1 LKSKR
6 WTKASPGDIMKFAIW
21 GFQSDAEIKSY
32 VEEILDKLLLEG
44 HELFIL
50 DSFAQ
55 QIECHNPEVNIINE
69 NAIPRDTD
77 FIISIGGDGTLLSSA
92 QAVMRTPIP
101 ILGINLGSLGFLTT
115 LERDWQSGLD
125 DILKGHYQIEE
136 RMVLNCRLEF
146 DDGSEETLWAL
157 NDVVIER
164 ADVFNLLA
172 TEVRVG
178 EELLNRYLSDGLI
191 LSTPTG
197 STAYAL
203 SAGGP
208 IIDPSLEA
216 ISITPISPHTLSVRP
231 VVLTGEKSIYVTLSN
246 PETQA
251 HLHIDG
257 KDTRHIDGNLRIRI
271 RPSSYRIELVV
282 AQGNTFYEKLRKKL
296 NWGQRSS

>member
-1 LKSKR
+1 
-6 WTKASPGDIMKFAIW
+6 MKFAIW
-21 GFQSDAEIKSY
+21 GFQSDAEIKTH
-32 VEEILDKLLLEG
+32 VGDILSTLLDEG

-50 DSFAQ
+50 DSFAK
-55 QIECHNPEVNIINE
+55 QIDCDNPDVTRIAATE
-69 NAIPRDTD
+69 IPRDTD
-77 FIISIGGDGTLLSSA
+77 FIVSIGGDGTLLSSA

-115 LERDWQSGLD
+115 LERDWHKGLE
-125 DILKGHYQIEE
+125 DILRGHYRIEE

-146 DDGSEETLWAL
+146 EDGSEETLWAL

-164 ADVFNLLA
+164 ADIFNLLA
-172 TEVRVG
+172 SEVRVG

-208 IIDPSLEA
+208 IMDPSLEA

-231 VVLTGEKSIYVTLSN
+231 VVLTGENNIYVKLSN
-246 PETQA
+246 PEGQA
-251 HLHIDG
+251 HLHVDG
-257 KDTRHIDGNLRIRI
+257 KDTRHIDGSMQIRV
-271 RPSSYRIELVV
+271 RPSSYRIQLVV
-282 AQGNTFYEKLRKKL
+282 TPDNTFYEKLRKKL

>member
-1 LKSKR
+1 
-6 WTKASPGDIMKFAIW
+6 MKFAIW
-21 GFQSDAEIKSY
+21 GFQSDSEIKTY
-32 VEEILDKLLLEG
+32 VGEILSKLLDEG
-44 HELFIL
+44 HELFML

-55 QIECHNPEVNIINE
+55 QIDYDNQEVNIITE
-69 NAIPRDTD
+69 NDIPRDTD

-115 LERDWQSGLD
+115 LERDWRSGLD
-125 DILKGHYQIEE
+125 EILKGRYRIEE
-136 RMVLNCRLEF
+136 RMVLNCRLEYE
-146 DDGSEETLWAL
+146 DGREETLWAL

-191 LSTPTG
+191 FSTPTG

-208 IIDPSLEA
+208 IVDPGLEA

-231 VVLTGEKSIYVTLSN
+231 VVLRGDNSIYVSLS
-246 PETQA
+246 ESKGRA
-251 HLHIDG
+251 HLHVDG
-257 KDTRHIDGNLRIRI
+257 KDTRHIDGSIRIRI
-271 RPSSYRIELVV
+271 RPSSYRIQLVV
-282 AQGNTFYEKLRKKL
+282 TPDNTFYDKLRKKL

>member
-1 LKSKR
+1 MKSRR
-6 WTKASPGDIMKFAIW
+6 WTKASPGDKMKFVIW
-21 GFQSDAEIKSY
+21 GFQSDVEINSY
-32 VEEILDKLLLEG
+32 VDGIIDKLLHEG
-44 HELFIL
+44 HALFML
-50 DSFAQ
+50 DSFAKQ
-55 QIECHNPEVNIINE
+55 MENDHPEVNVIDE

-115 LERDWQSGLD
+115 LERDWQAGLD

-146 DDGSEETLWAL
+146 EDGSEETLWAL

-178 EELLNRYLSDGLI
+178 EELLNRYLADGLI

-231 VVLTGEKSIYVTLSN
+231 VVLTGEKSIYVTLSHHDA
-246 PETQA
+246 QA

-257 KDTRHIDGNLRIRI
+257 KNTRHIDGSLRIRI
-271 RPSSYRIELVV
+271 RPSSYRIQLVV
-282 AQGNTFYEKLRKKL
+282 IHGNTFYEKLRKKL

>member
-1 LKSKR
+1 
-6 WTKASPGDIMKFAIW
+6 MKFAIW

-32 VEEILDKLLLEG
+32 VGEILSSLLDKG
-44 HELFIL
+44 HELFML
-50 DSFAQ
+50 DSFAKM
-55 QIECHNPEVNIINE
+55 IDCDNGEVNIINE
-69 NAIPRDTD
+69 HDIPRDAD

-101 ILGINLGSLGFLTT
+101 ILGINLGSLGFLTS
-115 LERDWQSGLD
+115 LERDWQSGLE
-125 DILKGHYQIEE
+125 DILRGHYQIEE
-136 RMVLNCRLEF
+136 RMVLNCHLEF
-146 DDGSEETLWAL
+146 EDGSEETLWAL

-191 LSTPTG
+191 FSTPTG

-231 VVLTGEKSIYVTLSN
+231 IVLTGQKSIYVTLSN
-246 PETQA
+246 PDGQA

-257 KDTRHIDGNLRIRI
+257 KNTRHINGGTRIRV
-271 RPSSYRIELVV
+271 RPSSYRIQLVV
-282 AQGNTFYEKLRKKL
+282 TQGNTFYNKLRMKL

>member
-1 LKSKR
+1 
-6 WTKASPGDIMKFAIW
+6 MKFAIW
-21 GFQSDAEIKSY
+21 GFQSDDEIKTS
-32 VEEILDKLLLEG
+32 VSSILEKLISENHEI
-44 HELFIL
+44 FIL
-50 DSFAQ
+50 DSFAE
-55 QIECHNPEVNIINE
+55 QIHLDHPDVHIITEDN
-69 NAIPRDTD
+69 IPRDTD
-77 FIISIGGDGTLLSSA
+77 FIISIGGDGTLLSAA

-101 ILGINLGSLGFLTT
+101 ILGINLGSLGFLTS
-115 LERDWQSGLD
+115 LERDWEAGLS
-125 DILKGHYQIEE
+125 DILRGHYRIEE

-146 DDGSEETLWAL
+146 EDGSEETLWAL

-178 EELLNRYLSDGLI
+178 EELLNRYLADGLI

-231 VVLTGEKSIYVTLSN
+231 IVLTGEKSIYISLSN
-246 PETQA
+246 HDAKA

-257 KDTRHIDGNLRIRI
+257 KNTREIDGTLRIRV

-282 AQGNTFYEKLRKKL
+282 TPDNTFYEKLRKKL
-296 NWGQRSS
+296 HWGQRFS

>member
-1 LKSKR
+1 
-6 WTKASPGDIMKFAIW
+6 MKFAIW
-21 GFQSDAEIKSY
+21 GFQSDGEIRSY
-32 VEEILDKLLLEG
+32 VDEILLKLLDEG
-44 HELFIL
+44 HELFML
-50 DSFAQ
+50 DSFAEL
-55 QIECHNPEVNIINE
+55 IECDKPEVNLIGE
-69 NAIPRDTD
+69 EEIPRDAD
-77 FIISIGGDGTLLSSA
+77 FIISIGGDGTLLSAA

-101 ILGINLGSLGFLTT
+101 ILGINLGSLGFLTA
-115 LERDWQSGLD
+115 LERDWRKGLD
-125 DILKGHYQIEE
+125 DILRGHYQIEE

-146 DDGSEETLWAL
+146 SDGSEETLWAL

-164 ADVFNLLA
+164 ADIFNLLA
-172 TEVRVG
+172 TEVRVD

-191 LSTPTG
+191 FSTPTG

-231 VVLTGEKSIYVTLSN
+231 ILLTGEKNIYIRLSH
-246 PETQA
+246 PEGKA

-257 KDTRHIDGNLRIRI
+257 KNTREIDGSLRIRI
-271 RPSSYRIELVV
+271 RPSSYRIQLVI
-282 AQGNTFYEKLRKKL
+282 AQDNTFYEKLRKKL

>member
-1 LKSKR
+1 
-6 WTKASPGDIMKFAIW
+6 MKFAIW
-21 GFQSDAEIKSY
+21 GFQSEAEIRSY
-32 VEEILDKLLLEG
+32 VGKILKKLLDEG
-44 HELFIL
+44 HELFML
-50 DSFAQ
+50 DSFAEK
-55 QIECHNPEVNIINE
+55 IECDNLDVNIIDE
-69 NAIPRDTD
+69 HAIPRDTD

-101 ILGINLGSLGFLTT
+101 ILGINLGSLGFLTS
-115 LERDWQSGLD
+115 LERDWETGLD
-125 DILKGHYQIEE
+125 EILRGHYRIEE

-146 DDGSEETLWAL
+146 EDGSEETLWAL

-208 IIDPSLEA
+208 VIDPSLEA
-216 ISITPISPHTLSVRP
+216 ISITAISPHTLSVRP
-231 VVLTGEKSIYVTLSN
+231 IVLTGEENIYVRLSD
-246 PETQA
+246 PDGQA

-257 KDTRHIDGNLRIRI
+257 KNTRHINGRIRI
-271 RPSSYRIELVV
+271 RVRPSSYRIQLVV
-282 AQGNTFYEKLRKKL
+282 TQGNTFYEKLRKKL